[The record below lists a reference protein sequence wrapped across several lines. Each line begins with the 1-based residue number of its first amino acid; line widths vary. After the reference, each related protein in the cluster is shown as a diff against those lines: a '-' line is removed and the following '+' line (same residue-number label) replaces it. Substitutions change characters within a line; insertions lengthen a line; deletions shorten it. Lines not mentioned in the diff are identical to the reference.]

1 MRPLNDFISEVKSK
15 GLMRTANYTVVM
27 SLPAALST
35 KYTTNLQNILMFC
48 DKVDMPG
55 VTVATAPVKT
65 FGEVRETPY
74 DRQFGTTVLTFFVDN
89 DMKVKTMFDD
99 WVNVIQD
106 QETRLFEYYDKYKTD
121 IKIHVEDIQGKKRYA
136 ILLKDCYPK
145 NIGGITLDYSSK
157 DVMKLS
163 VTMNYR
169 NWQHLPVTNEVMGI
183 PSSIGEPGLAFQYI
197 NDFPTA
203 HKSTLNGLASA
214 TDPNVIVNPDT
225 GVFKLF

>member
-65 FGEVRETPY
+65 FGEARETPY

-89 DMKVKTMFDD
+89 NMKVKSMFDD

-106 QETRLFEYYDKYKTD
+106 QETRLFEYYANYITN
-121 IKIHVEDIQGKKRYA
+121 IEIHVEDIQGKKRYA
-136 ILLKDCYPK
+136 IVLKECYPK
-145 NIGGITLDYSSK
+145 DIGSISLDYSSK
-157 DVMKLS
+157 EVMKLS
-163 VTMNYR
+163 VTLNYKS
-169 NWQHLPVTNEVMGI
+169 WQHLAISDGIGADGSLMNEVFSAKGNRVRT
-183 PSSIGEPGLAFQYI
+183 SL
-197 NDFPTA
+197 
-203 HKSTLNGLASA
+203 LNGLSSA
-214 TDPNVIVNPDT
+214 TDPRILLNAAT